1 MKKTLIVLTALLFQF
16 SANTVSAQANKGKCD
31 VTVSKII
38 PANISN
44 TCRSYSITINNNSK
58 KTVDAVEW
66 TAFGY
71 NKFKKLVGRAAGKWS
86 CGYIIPC
93 IKPGSYTVDV
103 EFPDDLP
110 ASDIIYA
117 TITAVHFT
125 DDSSC
130 D

>member
-16 SANTVSAQANKGKCD
+16 SAYTVSAQANKGKCS
-31 VTVSKII
+31 VIAGKII

-66 TAFGY
+66 TVYGY
-71 NKFKKLVGRAAGKWS
+71 NKFKRVVGTAAGKWS
-86 CGYIIPC
+86 SGILHPD

-103 EFPDDLP
+103 EFPDGLP
-110 ASDIIYA
+110 ASDVIYA

-125 DDSSC
+125 DDSIC